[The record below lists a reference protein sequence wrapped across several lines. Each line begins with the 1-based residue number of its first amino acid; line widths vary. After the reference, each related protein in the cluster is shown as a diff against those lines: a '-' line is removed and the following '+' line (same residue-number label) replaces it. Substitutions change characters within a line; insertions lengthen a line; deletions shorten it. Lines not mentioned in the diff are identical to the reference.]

1 MLKKSQHGFSA
12 HLLLPVVAIVT
23 VLGSGGYL
31 AKHYY
36 DMSQQ
41 RKEFITAKAE
51 VTKLGEAIARET
63 KPTKHK
69 AVQFCDYGH
78 AKWGPVGRT
87 CWAEYFLQWNFVDE
101 QKAIDIFNSETDTI
115 KKLSINYT
123 VTQDGTNK
131 NYSALRGELYNL
143 PSNSLQCDRYLYYN
157 NSSEHIYYDKYSL
170 PGLPF
175 QPEKNSAIM
184 KISCSG
190 DAMAEYFP
198 VRKS

>member
-1 MLKKSQHGFSA
+1 MWSWG
-12 HLLLPVVAIVT
+12 
-23 VLGSGGYL
+23 
-31 AKHYY
+31 YY

-41 RKEFITAKAE
+41 RKEFMTAKAE
-51 VTKLGEAIARET
+51 VSKLGELVAKET
-63 KPTKHK
+63 KPTKHQ

-115 KKLSINYT
+115 KKLSTNYK

-131 NYSALRGELYNL
+131 NYSALRGELFKT
-143 PSNSLQCDRYLYYN
+143 PSTSLQCDRYLYYN
-157 NSSEHIYYDKYSL
+157 DDNEIQSNNRLSL

-175 QPEKNSAIM
+175 EPEKNSAIM
-184 KISCSG
+184 NISCSG